1 MEDMVIVL
9 SFLAVV
15 LGPISLWNVS
25 LEVWGNYRAGKRCL
39 ATPLAI
45 TCIVIAIPLI
55 FTGMVLEQKG
65 FTGTKDALFA
75 VGIGLGIGCG
85 VFGAVGLFLDR
96 RLKQQS

>member
-1 MEDMVIVL
+1 MEKLGMLL
-9 SFLAVV
+9 SALVVV
-15 LGPISLWNVS
+15 LAPIGLLNVF
-25 LEVWGNYRAGKRCL
+25 LEVWRHYREGKRSL
-39 ATPLAI
+39 ATALAI
-45 TCIVIAIPLI
+45 TCIVFAIPLI